1 MPCPNCLL
9 PTRLPTWLPGLVTAW
24 TLQAGVAQ
32 AQLPDATELSAALAS
47 SAAQAHQAGL
57 VWRTHLLWV
66 EALRQRSPLVAAFHQ
81 GVCHLGFSAYTPG
94 RDYRWLFPA
103 LAPPQRAA
111 WLAGVVHH
119 ELAHCAEQAAASAS
133 GQAPTHSAHQQEVLA
148 DLAFALRVDAG
159 TEGAGLVALL
169 ASLRSSQ
176 AAADPVHDTA
186 GALHCYLRYRD
197 SFQPAGDWLS
207 RLLAWRRLCG
217 TPVATE
223 PDASTVA
230 AAWAGPGERQS
241 SSPQPV
247 ATRR

>member
-1 MPCPNCLL
+1 MPRANRLL
-9 PTRLPTWLPGLVTAW
+9 PAWLPGLVVAW

-32 AQLPDATELSAALAS
+32 AQLPSATELSAALAS

-66 EALRQRSPLVAAFHQ
+66 EALRQRSPMVAAHHQ

-103 LAPPQRAA
+103 LTPPQRTA

-119 ELAHCAEQAAASAS
+119 ELAHCAEQAAAGAS
-133 GQAPTHSAHQQEVLA
+133 GQALAASARQQEVLA
-148 DLAFALRVDAG
+148 DLAFALQVDADADG
-159 TEGAGLVALL
+159 DGLVALL
-169 ASLRSSQ
+169 ASLRSRQ
-176 AAADPVHDTA
+176 AKADPAHDT
-186 GALHCYLRYRD
+186 GEALHCYLRLRGR
-197 SFQPAGDWLS
+197 FQPAGNWLS
-207 RLLAWRRLCG
+207 RLQAWRGQCG
-217 TPVATE
+217 TPGAPE
-223 PDASTVA
+223 PDPPHMA
-230 AAWAGPGERQS
+230 AAWAGPGEAQT